1 MFFIIEEAKET
12 VLDFLQG
19 TAKEFWFRFLFEYKM
34 IQYNALNVKLSNS
47 ELNMLKSA
55 IKNRTYLSSNVI
67 GDSNNENNLPNKL
80 LLTNNTQVSKLRIL
94 FANNSLANINL
105 SKNQLHKVGQSGG
118 FLGRLL

>member
-19 TAKEFWFRFLFEYKM
+19 TAKEFWFRFLLEYKM

-67 GDSNNENNLPNKL
+67 RDSNNENNLPNKL
-80 LLTNNTQVSKLRIL
+80 LLTNTQVSKLRIL

>member
-1 MFFIIEEAKET
+1 
-12 VLDFLQG
+12 
-19 TAKEFWFRFLFEYKM
+19 M

-118 FLGRLL
+118 FLVRLL

>member
-1 MFFIIEEAKET
+1 
-12 VLDFLQG
+12 
-19 TAKEFWFRFLFEYKM
+19 M
-34 IQYNALNVKLSNS
+34 IQYNALNVKLSNA

-55 IKNRTYLSSNVI
+55 IKNRTYLSSNVM

>member
-1 MFFIIEEAKET
+1 
-12 VLDFLQG
+12 
-19 TAKEFWFRFLFEYKM
+19 M
-34 IQYNALNVKLSNS
+34 IQYNALNVKLFNA

-118 FLGRLL
+118 FLARLL

>member
-1 MFFIIEEAKET
+1 
-12 VLDFLQG
+12 
-19 TAKEFWFRFLFEYKM
+19 M
-34 IQYNALNVKLSNS
+34 IQYNALNVKLFNA

-94 FANNSLANINL
+94 FANNSLANIN
-105 SKNQLHKVGQSGG
+105 
-118 FLGRLL
+118 

>member
-1 MFFIIEEAKET
+1 
-12 VLDFLQG
+12 
-19 TAKEFWFRFLFEYKM
+19 M

-55 IKNRTYLSSNVI
+55 IKNRTYFSSNVI

-80 LLTNNTQVSKLRIL
+80 LLTNTQVSKLRIL

-105 SKNQLHKVGQSGG
+105 SKNQLHKVGKSGG

>member
-1 MFFIIEEAKET
+1 
-12 VLDFLQG
+12 
-19 TAKEFWFRFLFEYKM
+19 M
-34 IQYNALNVKLSNS
+34 IQYNALNVKLFNA

-80 LLTNNTQVSKLRIL
+80 LLTNNTHVSKLRIL

-118 FLGRLL
+118 FLARLL

>member
-1 MFFIIEEAKET
+1 
-12 VLDFLQG
+12 
-19 TAKEFWFRFLFEYKM
+19 M
-34 IQYNALNVKLSNS
+34 IQYNALNVKLSNA

-118 FLGRLL
+118 FLVRLL

>member
-12 VLDFLQG
+12 VLDFSQG
-19 TAKEFWFRFLFEYKM
+19 TAKEFWFRFLLEYKM

-80 LLTNNTQVSKLRIL
+80 LLTNTQVSKLRIL

>member
-1 MFFIIEEAKET
+1 
-12 VLDFLQG
+12 
-19 TAKEFWFRFLFEYKM
+19 M
-34 IQYNALNVKLSNS
+34 IQYNALNVKLSNA

-55 IKNRTYLSSNVI
+55 IKNRTYLSSNVM

-118 FLGRLL
+118 FLVRLL

>member
-1 MFFIIEEAKET
+1 
-12 VLDFLQG
+12 
-19 TAKEFWFRFLFEYKM
+19 M
-34 IQYNALNVKLSNS
+34 IQYNALNVKLSNA

>member
-1 MFFIIEEAKET
+1 
-12 VLDFLQG
+12 
-19 TAKEFWFRFLFEYKM
+19 
-34 IQYNALNVKLSNS
+34 
-47 ELNMLKSA
+47 MLKSA

-118 FLGRLL
+118 FLVRLL

>member
-1 MFFIIEEAKET
+1 
-12 VLDFLQG
+12 
-19 TAKEFWFRFLFEYKM
+19 M
-34 IQYNALNVKLSNS
+34 IQYNALNVKLSNA

-55 IKNRTYLSSNVI
+55 MKNRTYLSSNVM

-118 FLGRLL
+118 FLVRLL

>member
-12 VLDFLQG
+12 VLDFSQE
-19 TAKEFWFRFLFEYKM
+19 TAKEFWFRFLLEYKM

-80 LLTNNTQVSKLRIL
+80 LLTNTQVSKLRIL

-118 FLGRLL
+118 FLVRLL

>member
-1 MFFIIEEAKET
+1 
-12 VLDFLQG
+12 
-19 TAKEFWFRFLFEYKM
+19 M
-34 IQYNALNVKLSNS
+34 IQYNALNVKLFNA

-118 FLGRLL
+118 FLVRLL

>member
-80 LLTNNTQVSKLRIL
+80 LLTNTQVSKLRIL

>member
-1 MFFIIEEAKET
+1 
-12 VLDFLQG
+12 
-19 TAKEFWFRFLFEYKM
+19 M
-34 IQYNALNVKLSNS
+34 IQYNALNVKLSNA
-47 ELNMLKSA
+47 ELNMSRSA
-55 IKNRTYLSSNVI
+55 MKNRTYLSSNVM

-118 FLGRLL
+118 FLVRLL